1 MTNRTLFR
9 ILIAA
14 VDILKLNKVMIFRF
28 HLNKSNTCAEILIG
42 LDETLLLKILNYQT
56 GFVTSAQESF
66 LSGTFFSAL
75 ILMIHIQ
82 LSQERK
88 E

>member
-14 VDILKLNKVMIFRF
+14 VDILKLKNVMIFRF
-28 HLNKSNTCAEILIG
+28 HLNKPNTCAEILIG
-42 LDETLLLKILNYQT
+42 LDETLLLKFLNDQT
-56 GFVTSAQESF
+56 GFVTEAQASF
-66 LSGTFFSAL
+66 PSGTFSPAL